1 MVESDANQD
10 KWDEIFSSVLGHD
23 VMASDMPLTFTGM
36 YNRHRLFEGL
46 SPLNATGT
54 VSQIGSESEE

>member
-36 YNRHRLFEGL
+36 YNKNRLFEGL
-46 SPLNATGT
+46 SPLNTTDQYSLADKLCN
-54 VSQIGSESEE
+54 I